1 MSLVVLDGDLIPFI
15 ASAACETRFI
25 RVIHKQSGRK
35 KEFGTRTLFRQWL
48 KENPRWEESDF
59 EIQDDRIVDDLANCL
74 HTIKTMVSK
83 IVVSSGCKDYKLVME
98 GEGNFRNE
106 ILLPTQYKSGREDLL
121 KPALLGEARDY
132 VRRKYKA
139 EIANGWEAD
148 DVLSSYAFEGYKSK
162 KKIVQ
167 ATIDKDAMQCMG
179 WVYNWDKM
187 EAPIFISG
195 LGDLYLDQKGKI
207 KGQGRKWLY
216 AQWILG
222 DSTDGYKPTSLA
234 GIKFGDKG
242 VFNSLNNC
250 KTDKECLSVVRDL
263 YKAWYPEEFAYT
275 AWNGEEVNSN
285 YKHQMQMY
293 LDCARMRRWKD
304 DIVLVEDMYSKM
316 GIDL

>member
-1 MSLVVLDGDLIPFI
+1 
-15 ASAACETRFI
+15 
-25 RVIHKQSGRK
+25 
-35 KEFGTRTLFRQWL
+35 
-48 KENPRWEESDF
+48 
-59 EIQDDRIVDDLANCL
+59 
-74 HTIKTMVSK
+74 
-83 IVVSSGCKDYKLVME
+83 KDSKLVLE
-98 GEGNFRNE
+98 GNGNFRNE
-106 ILLPTQYKSGREDLL
+106 ILLPVQYKSGRKDLL
-121 KPALLGEARDY
+121 KPALLEEAKDY

-139 EIANGWEAD
+139 EMANGWEAD
-148 DVLSSYAFEGYKSK
+148 DILSSYAYEGYKSK

-167 ATIDKDAMQCMG
+167 ATIDKDAMQCSG
-179 WVYNWDKM
+179 WLFNWDKM
-187 EAPIFISG
+187 DAPIFISG

-242 VFNSLNNC
+242 VFGTLKDC
-250 KTDKECLSVVRDL
+250 KTDQECLIAVRDL
-263 YKAWYPEEFAYT
+263 YKIWYPDDFVYT

-316 GIDL
+316 GI